1 VLGPAGTPTLNAANG
16 SMSNCRFTEWDQS
29 GVIANGMPNVTQCN
43 VTGDG
48 SKRYRI
54 EQPVQVIQSADTFK
68 QWYSDSTFSTKVL
81 GTLEL
86 TQLAGTNQYQFSSSG
101 GRTVY
106 DDLHDVFLRERGATT
121 GVDSLS
127 SGFFPLEAQT
137 RTKVCNIWPYWKF
150 TSGVACTA
158 GTGLPVPTQWDPQGW
173 YGNNLMPPMMVTG
186 GPVGTVKPITGM
198 MRNFYFTSQVRY
210 LFHYA
215 GGETLS
221 FYGDDDVWVFI
232 NGHLVLDLGAPHER
246 LQGSVSLTGPSAD
259 YAIQSQDVLTKAITS
274 IAKGTVTGLDL
285 AAGSTYEIA
294 VFHADQHPRES
305 NYELTVS
312 GFSTTRSVCQPKCGD
327 GVATVSEECDDGPQ
341 NQDGLYGG
349 CTTECKLGPF
359 CGDGQK
365 NGPEQCDLGRQNGAA
380 YGTKDGCTTAC
391 TTPHYCGD
399 RVLDSAFG
407 EQCDEGDANG
417 GSVCTS
423 DCKLVVR

>member
-1 VLGPAGTPTLNAANG
+1 
-16 SMSNCRFTEWDQS
+16 
-29 GVIANGMPNVTQCN
+29 
-43 VTGDG
+43 
-48 SKRYRI
+48 
-54 EQPVQVIQSADTFK
+54 
-68 QWYSDSTFSTKVL
+68 
-81 GTLEL
+81 
-86 TQLAGTNQYQFSSSG
+86 
-101 GRTVY
+101 
-106 DDLHDVFLRERGATT
+106 
-121 GVDSLS
+121 
-127 SGFFPLEAQT
+127 
-137 RTKVCNIWPYWKF
+137 
-150 TSGVACTA
+150 
-158 GTGLPVPTQWDPQGW
+158 
-173 YGNNLMPPMMVTG
+173 MVTG

-210 LFHYA
+210 LFHYS

-246 LQGSVSLTGPSAD
+246 LQGTVSLTGPSAD
-259 YAIQSQDVLTKAITS
+259 FAVQSQDVLTKAITP
-274 IAKGTVTGLDL
+274 ITKGTVTGLDL
-285 AAGSTYEIA
+285 VAGSTYEIA
-294 VFHADQHPRES
+294 VFHADRHPRES

-341 NQDGLYGG
+341 NQDDLYGG
-349 CTTECKLGPF
+349 CTTQCKLGPF

-365 NGPEQCDLGRQNGAA
+365 NGPEQCDLGRQNGAP